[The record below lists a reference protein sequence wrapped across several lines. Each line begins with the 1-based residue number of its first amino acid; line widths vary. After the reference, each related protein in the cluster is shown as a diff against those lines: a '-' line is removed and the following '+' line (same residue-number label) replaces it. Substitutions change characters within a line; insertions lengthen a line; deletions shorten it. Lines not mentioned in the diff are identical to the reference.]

1 MNFFMELNFKNK
13 AIFVD
18 TSAFIAFI
26 LQSEPRHQIAVDC
39 FKKYLSNGSR
49 LITIDYVLDELFTY
63 LRCRK
68 KVDMKIIWNFIQS
81 SYASGIK
88 VFGIS
93 ESLFGDALKFMQQY
107 DDHFFSCTDCVSFLV
122 MKELKIRDVFTFDN
136 DFKIAGFNNLL
147 EAGL

>member
-1 MNFFMELNFKNK
+1 MEPNFRNK
-13 AIFVD
+13 TIFVD
-18 TSAFIAFI
+18 TSAFIALI
-26 LQSEPRHQIAVDC
+26 LQSEPHHQITVDC
-39 FKKYLSNGSR
+39 FKKYLSNGAR

-68 KVDMKIIWNFIQS
+68 KVNMEVILNFIKS

-88 VFGIS
+88 IFAIS
-93 ESLFGDALKFMQQY
+93 ESLFGDALKFMRQY

-147 EAGL
+147 EVGL